1 MKTEMYSTN
10 YYVHIRPLD
19 LWLYDPSTEKVIAKL
34 MRFTVPTLPVLS
46 LIRSPTSGISPLT

>member
-1 MKTEMYSTN
+1 MYSTN